1 MIVTID
7 QGISGEIL
15 TVQFISDLEVC
26 ENQGVENSFNALFL
40 YLTVKF
46 NLSFENF

>member
-15 TVQFISDLEVC
+15 TVHYISDFWVC
-26 ENQGVENSFNALFL
+26 EIQKVENSFNALFH
-40 YLTVKF
+40 YLTEKI